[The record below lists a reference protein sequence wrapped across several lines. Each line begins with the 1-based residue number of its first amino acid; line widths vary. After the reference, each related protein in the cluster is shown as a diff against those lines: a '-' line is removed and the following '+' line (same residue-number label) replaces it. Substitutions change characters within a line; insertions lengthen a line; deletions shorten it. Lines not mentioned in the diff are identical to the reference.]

1 MPMLDDLFVFSATRE
16 RLRASAAGAYLDL
29 FVGELE
35 ELKYRRGTIRLYVAA
50 VDHFSRWLQKRGSS
64 IGRIDEAT
72 VASFYDHLCVCRC
85 REPYRGKRYYRRS
98 LGLRSVRVFVEL
110 LRRHRLLPAA
120 EAPRLPESVA
130 GFERWMRQHRGT
142 EERTL
147 CNYRRVILA
156 LLKDVDGDVTRIEAK
171 LVRDFVLHRAAA
183 GFRKRPRADV
193 TALRMFLRFLAS
205 TGQCPAALEGA
216 VPNVASWRLAP
227 LPRYLPAEDVERVIA
242 SCDPTRA
249 IGLRDRA
256 IILLLA
262 RLGLRAGDV
271 RTLDFADID
280 WREGSVRVSGKSRR
294 HARLPL
300 PQDVGDV
307 LLAYIEKGRP
317 ASPLST
323 VFLRHKTP
331 CGPLRPV
338 SISSIVRLALIRSG
352 VDAPSFG
359 AHLLR
364 HSAASRMLREG
375 VSLDQ
380 IQAVLRHAS
389 LETTT
394 IYAKVDT
401 TALSAIAQPWPEVA
415 TC

>member
-1 MPMLDDLFVFSATRE
+1 MLDDLFIFPATRA
-16 RLRASAAGAYLDL
+16 RLRTSAAGPYLDL

-35 ELKYRRGTIRLYVAA
+35 ELKYRRSTIQLYVAA
-50 VDHFSRWLQKRGSS
+50 VEHFGRWLQRRGSTM
-64 IGRIDEAT
+64 GHVDGAT
-72 VASFYDHLCVCRC
+72 VVSFGEHMRGCRC
-85 REPYRGKRYYRRS
+85 REPYRGKRYRRGT
-98 LGLRSVRVFVEL
+98 LVRRSVRVFVEL
-110 LRRHRLLPAA
+110 LRRHGLLPAV

-130 GFERWMRQHRGT
+130 GFEQWMRQHRGT
-142 EERTL
+142 TERTL
-147 CNYRRVILA
+147 SNYRRVILA
-156 LLKDVDGDVTRIEAK
+156 LLEEAHDDVTHIDAK
-171 LVRDFVLHRAAA
+171 LLRDLVLRRAAA

-193 TALRMFLRFLAS
+193 TALRMFIRFLAS

-256 IILLLA
+256 LILLLA

-271 RTLDFADID
+271 RTVDFADID

-294 HARLPL
+294 HTRLPL
-300 PQDVGDV
+300 PQDVGDA

-317 ASPLST
+317 VTPLST

-331 CGPLRPV
+331 CGPLRSV
-338 SISSIVRLALIRSG
+338 SISSIVRLALIRAG

-375 VSLDQ
+375 VSMDQ
-380 IQAVLRHAS
+380 IQSVLRHAS
-389 LETTT
+389 LETTA

-401 TALSAIAQPWPEVA
+401 PTLGAIAQPWPEVA
-415 TC
+415 PC